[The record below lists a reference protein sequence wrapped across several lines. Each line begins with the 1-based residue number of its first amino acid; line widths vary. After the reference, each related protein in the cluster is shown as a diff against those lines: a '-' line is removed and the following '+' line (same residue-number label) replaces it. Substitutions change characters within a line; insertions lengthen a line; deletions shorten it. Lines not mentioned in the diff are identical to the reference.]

1 MCADAIER
9 HYPIPNLNFRDFWD
23 ICSHYLHVNPQY
35 VEISYTIDGPTDDH
49 IVLEETD
56 VALILNK
63 LSGARENIRKYLA
76 RFNTSNT
83 SQEDGTELI
92 YIPHAYDYHEHG
104 LYLTTNTSSKLTHY
118 QFEDLIFN
126 NYDLGDNMESSI
138 EFGQPCEVLV
148 SSIDMRGFSTFCEQP
163 NIESPYLCGLMSS
176 FYNVANKGFFK
187 YPPDLIKFAGDGY
200 LAIWQ
205 TKVEDRQIAIDVC
218 VEGTSTLNSKWQ
230 IIRQSPHF
238 SHGAPE
244 EIGAGISFG
253 LASKLSFDNDYIG
266 RPINIASRLCGV
278 CLGGKIYIDK
288 SVPSINPEVEKKN
301 SRARIKSYGEYNIWI
316 VQGI

>member
-1 MCADAIER
+1 MCADSIER

-35 VEISYTIDGPTDDH
+35 VQIAYTIDGDGDP
-49 IVLEETD
+49 IVSEETD
-56 VALILNK
+56 VAVILRS
-63 LSGARENIRKYLA
+63 LSGARDNIHSYIA
-76 RFNTSNT
+76 RFHTTSSNG
-83 SQEDGTELI
+83 EEGTELT
-92 YIPHAYDYHEHG
+92 YYPRPHDLHDHG
-104 LYLTTNTSSKLTHY
+104 LYLTTSAASKLTLY
-118 QFEDLIFN
+118 KFEDLIFN
-126 NYDLGDNMESSI
+126 NYDLADTMESSI
-138 EFGQPCEVLV
+138 EFGHPCEILV

-176 FYNVANKGFFK
+176 FYNVANRGFSK

-205 TKVEDRQIAIDVC
+205 TGVEDRKIAIDVC
-218 VEGTSTLNSKWQ
+218 VEGTSALNSNWQ
-230 IIRQSPHF
+230 IVRQSPHF
-238 SHGAPE
+238 THGAPE

-278 CLGGKIYIDK
+278 CPGGEIYIDK
-288 SVPSINPEVEKKN
+288 SVPSMNPDIEMKN

-316 VQGI
+316 VQGS